1 MSSNIDKIIFT
12 EAEYFYKS
20 EHAIV
25 DYSQMQSFSL
35 IKSCIEIFAYYGIGD
50 FVPSDVKE
58 FFEKIQL
65 IQKKNGKVFIPSAK
79 KVDGVM
85 ECCLHPSDCHLSHN
99 GNSYH
104 IEKWNSDGY
113 KYEIA
118 SAYSKGYIKK

>member
-20 EHAIV
+20 EHAVV

-65 IQKKNGKVFIPSAK
+65 IQKKNGKVFVRSGAGIVADSDPEKEYEECLNKAK
-79 KVDGVM
+79 AS
-85 ECCLHPSDCHLSHN
+85 LTALR
-99 GNSYH
+99 
-104 IEKWNSDGY
+104 
-113 KYEIA
+113 IA
-118 SAYSKGYIKK
+118 QEVE

>member
-1 MSSNIDKIIFT
+1 MSSNINKINFK

-35 IKSCIEIFAYYGIGD
+35 IKSCIEIFAYYGVNV
-50 FVPSDVKE
+50 FSPADVKE

-65 IQKKNGKVFIPSAK
+65 VQKKNGKAFIPSAK

-85 ECCLHPSDCHLSHN
+85 ECCLFPSSCYLSHSED
-99 GNSYH
+99 GYH

-118 SAYSKGYIKK
+118 SAYSKGYI